1 MANKAD
7 DLEMHALFLDRKNST
22 LYNLYRNI
30 GHLYLDFFFNEVQW
44 LEGYYLNVELGG
56 NGKFFS
62 ICAWPS
68 STGIINQVKKFL

>member
-30 GHLYLDFFFNEVQW
+30 GHLYLDFFFYEVQ
-44 LEGYYLNVELGG
+44 
-56 NGKFFS
+56 
-62 ICAWPS
+62 
-68 STGIINQVKKFL
+68 